1 MGIYIFSGSVLAWLP
16 PLLFSL
22 LNEFGASMN
31 IGLASLNVFFVGGFA
46 LLYTIGDYDE
56 AVVLAQN
63 EDDEIITTSRRRG
76 LDDVISRI
84 IPELT

>member
-1 MGIYIFSGSVLAWLP
+1 M
-16 PLLFSL
+16 
-22 LNEFGASMN
+22 
-31 IGLASLNVFFVGGFA
+31 NVFFVGGFA

-76 LDDVISRI
+76 LDDAISRL